1 MVHSLRFCCI
11 ELPIYSIEDF
21 NPFINLPY
29 TFLGFIIKY
38 FKMFYI
44 ILISIEYCRADLIL
58 QYPTN
63 IYVPYMIRRNVLLN
77 ILQKKKTDTILALME
92 LTVKAP
98 HIK

>member
-1 MVHSLRFCCI
+1 MHSLRFCCT
-11 ELPIYSIEDF
+11 ELPIYRIGDF

-29 TFLGFIIKY
+29 TFLGFIIKS

-58 QYPTN
+58 QYSTN